1 MNATQTK
8 PGLWKFLKQ
17 REQLEAYLATEER
30 QMSQNLLLL
39 LQNYL
44 AISVQIAND

>member
-30 QMSQNLLLL
+30 QMSQNLLL
-39 LQNYL
+39 QNYL